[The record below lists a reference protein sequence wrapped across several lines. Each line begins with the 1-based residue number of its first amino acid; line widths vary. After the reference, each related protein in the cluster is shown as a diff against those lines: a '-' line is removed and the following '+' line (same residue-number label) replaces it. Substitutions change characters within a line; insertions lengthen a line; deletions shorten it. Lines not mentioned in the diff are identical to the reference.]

1 MVGRSLQLHGA
12 AACRG
17 QMGSGAMPL
26 DLCFSGGERAVEAS

>member
-1 MVGRSLQLHGA
+1 MVGRSLQLHNA
-12 AACRG
+12 AAYCG